1 MHLLAHVF
9 AEFIKDVTFRYCSS
23 AVVSVLGLPSLLF
36 SSTCLV
42 SSDFFKDKLYSM
54 TRCST
59 FSALGT
65 LLVKKK
71 KILFYASHTVLF
83 LAFLTK
89 AN

>member
-23 AVVSVLGLPSLLF
+23 AVDSVLGLPRLLF

-65 LLVKKK
+65 LVVKKK
-71 KILFYASHTVLF
+71 IQFYASHTVLF